1 MSDEKRDTAPMD
13 RLTRIGNRLIEDFL
27 EDEELTDADK
37 LIVMIDDADRGG
49 IAMHGWE
56 DDKEALAALFMHLRA
71 IFRVNGKDL
80 QIHSLHHG

>member
-1 MSDEKRDTAPMD
+1 MD

-27 EDEELTDADK
+27 EDEELTDEDK
-37 LIVMIDDADRGG
+37 LIVMIDDADHGG

-56 DDKEALAALFMHLRA
+56 DDKEALVALFMHLRA
-71 IFRVNGKDL
+71 IFRVNGQDL